1 MKQKVFELL
10 SSYRYHAMALG
21 MLAFLV
27 LMTATATP
35 AAADGMQV
43 PTLAVNSTIIQTGLF
58 EGANIIL
65 VALGSIFFLLIG
77 FAFGGKILNA
87 IGSFIQRFSF

>member
-1 MKQKVFELL
+1 MKEKVLGL
-10 SSYRYHAMALG
+10 ISGYRYHLVAAG
-21 MLAFLV
+21 MFAFLF
-27 LMTATATP
+27 LMAATATP
-35 AAADGMQV
+35 AAADGYQV

-65 VALGSIFFLLIG
+65 IALGSIFFLLIG